1 MFAGGW
7 TREAAE
13 EVCSGEGIE
22 QDDVLDIL
30 SALVDKSL
38 VVAEAWPISVE
49 GELRYR
55 MLEPIRQYCQERLA
69 ESGEAD
75 ATRDRHAASFLA
87 LAEKAG
93 PELRGPRQVLC
104 GLRGLTQ
111 SRTTCGQRCRGCSGR
126 ESRRR
131 PRGSGGRF
139 GYVGA
144 AEAICVACYT
154 GALVAQAEHDDERA
168 RGSFRRGWY
177 MRRRPGTR
185 PMSPTAWRGWR
196 P

>member
-30 SALVDKSL
+30 SKLVDKSL

-93 PELRGPRQVLC
+93 PELRGPRQVLWLKRLDTEQNNVRAAMSWLL
-104 GLRGLTQ
+104 GKG
-111 SRTTCGQRCRGCSGR
+111 
-126 ESRRR
+126 ESQTAARIGWSLWLCRRR
-131 PRGSGGRF
+131 GSDLRRLLYRGAGCAS
-139 GYVGA
+139 
-144 AEAICVACYT
+144 
-154 GALVAQAEHDDERA
+154 RA
-168 RGSFRRGWY
+168 RR
-177 MRRRPGTR
+177 
-185 PMSPTAWRGWR
+185 
-196 P
+196 

>member
-1 MFAGGW
+1 LRATLEWSHELLNEPERTLFRRLSVFAGGW
-7 TREAAE
+7 TLEAAE

-30 SALVDKSL
+30 SKLVDKSL

-93 PELRGPRQVLC
+93 PELRGPRQVLWLKRLDTEQNNVRAALAWLL
-104 GLRGLTQ
+104 GKG
-111 SRTTCGQRCRGCSGR
+111 
-126 ESRRR
+126 ESQTAARIGWSLWLCRRR
-131 PRGSGGRF
+131 GSDLRRLLYRGAGCAS
-139 GYVGA
+139 
-144 AEAICVACYT
+144 
-154 GALVAQAEHDDERA
+154 RA
-168 RGSFRRGWY
+168 RR
-177 MRRRPGTR
+177 
-185 PMSPTAWRGWR
+185 
-196 P
+196 